1 MTINLQRAIFARV
14 AGRLKE
20 EVGVVLFNERI
31 YANGKREQLIARLR
45 REKQLSRE
53 EAQREVDHFLN
64 NS

>member
-1 MTINLQRAIFARV
+1 MALNLQSAIFEKV

-20 EVGVVLFNERI
+20 EVGVLLFNERV

-45 REKQLSRE
+45 REKNLSRE
-53 EAQREVDHFLN
+53 EAQREVDHFLH